1 VLLNSIAQFIPT
13 YRMSAFLLPTSF
25 GEEIKR
31 MMNSFYWGLEKN
43 GGRSINWLN
52 WDKMTVCKDQGGLNF
67 RDLEGFNLA
76 MLGKQG
82 WKLLTNSSSL
92 LTKVLKAK
100 YFPRSGFLDAT
111 IGHSPSFTWRS
122 IWSTIR
128 MLSLGYRWKI
138 GDGKD
143 INVWKNP
150 WIRTRQ
156 NL

>member
-1 VLLNSIAQFIPT
+1 
-13 YRMSAFLLPTSF
+13 MSAFLLPTSF

-52 WDKMTVCKDQGGLNF
+52 WDKMTVCKDHGGLNF